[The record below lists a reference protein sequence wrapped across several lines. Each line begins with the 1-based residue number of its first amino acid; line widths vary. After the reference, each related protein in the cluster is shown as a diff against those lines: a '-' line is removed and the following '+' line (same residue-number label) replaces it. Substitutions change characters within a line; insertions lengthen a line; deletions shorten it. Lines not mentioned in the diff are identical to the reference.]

1 MSNGRAARR
10 GSLLCLDSRVSSVA
24 PTPSVTGH
32 GARPA
37 HCGAAETPQRVNLAA
52 RETDPYDRALEVL
65 RMTRLRPLFRRLAR
79 RAARLP
85 CQVVRERDFRLVADQ
100 VLNLSSGGILVGPAD
115 PVLTG
120 ERVIVSFRGQAGWV
134 DAEAVVA
141 RVVHGRRN
149 GEHSRS
155 LGLCFDALDAASRQA
170 LESALQMC
178 VPVPP
183 GQRVE
188 RRVAAR

>member
-1 MSNGRAARR
+1 
-10 GSLLCLDSRVSSVA
+10 
-24 PTPSVTGH
+24 
-32 GARPA
+32 
-37 HCGAAETPQRVNLAA
+37 
-52 RETDPYDRALEVL
+52 
-65 RMTRLRPLFRRLAR
+65 MTRLRPPIRRLAR

-100 VLNLSSGGILVGPAD
+100 VLNLSSGGVLVGPAD

-120 ERVIVSFRGQAGWV
+120 ERVIVSFRAQAGWV

-155 LGLCFDALDAASRQA
+155 LGLCFDSLDAASRQA
-170 LESALQMC
+170 LERALQMC

-183 GQRVE
+183 GQRSE
-188 RRVAAR
+188 RRVASR